1 MQRRVKFRA
10 KLPKSDL
17 MRLSL
22 TTAILTAATL
32 AFAGVPDALADT
44 SNSSNWAG
52 YSVHRSGVN
61 FRQVAAAWR
70 QPTPK
75 CTVGNES
82 YSAAWVG
89 LGGYSQA
96 SNSLEQ
102 IGTEADCS
110 HSAKVVSSAWYE
122 LVPAASQAIRLRVRP
137 GDLLGA
143 TVTVVGHRVVVA
155 LTNTTTHRSF
165 TKTLYSPSV
174 DVSSAEWIVEAPSD
188 CITDTACQTLP
199 LANFGSATFSTAR
212 AVSTTGHSGT
222 ISDSTWDSTKIRLIP
237 GGQRFVAYQ
246 GSVGSAGVATP
257 SALAARGTSFKV
269 TYSEVSV
276 QGIPIFTRRNSARA
290 GRLVHPAR

>member
-1 MQRRVKFRA
+1 MHRRVKFQA

-32 AFAGVPDALADT
+32 ALVGVPDALADT

-61 FRQVAAAWR
+61 FRQVVAAWR

-82 YSAAWVG
+82 YSAVWVG
-89 LGGYSQA
+89 LGGYSQT
-96 SNSLEQ
+96 SNALEQ

-110 HSAKVVSSAWYE
+110 QSGKVVSSAWYE
-122 LVPAASQAIRLRVRP
+122 LVPAASRAIRLRVRP

-143 TVTVVGHRVVVA
+143 SVTVAGHRVVVA

-165 TKTLYSPSV
+165 TKTMYASSV

-199 LANFGSATFSTAR
+199 LANFGSATFSYAG
-212 AVSTTGHSGT
+212 AVSTTGHSGA
-222 ISDSTWDSTKIRLIP
+222 ISDPTWGSTKIQLIP
-237 GGQRFVAYQ
+237 GGRRFVAYQ
-246 GSVGSAGVATP
+246 GSAGSAGAATP

-269 TYSEVSV
+269 TYSEISV
-276 QGIPIFTRRNSARA
+276 QGNPFFTRRNSARA
-290 GRLVHPAR
+290 GRLVHPGR